1 MTGRTRSCAP
11 DTNRCSCACQG
22 AGRDGRTR
30 QRWQTTCWH
39 SGRSQVHLK
48 SVTRRDTRASGET
61 HGRSAAVER
70 GMKPRCGTRT
80 AVPNRQQS
88 LQVSEAASARRPI
101 GVRTVHQMREVGE
114 PVVPRIDAFAQVRRY
129 VVASRPVRRIL
140 CRRLLRTAGGGHP
153 SRPAVARRLQRPT
166 RGCLRTGRPP
176 PAWPCSRWGLPS
188 HPGRPGCWCAL
199 TAPFHPYLCGA
210 APETGPAIGGLFS
223 VALSCGSP
231 RLGVTQHRAR
241 WSPDVPRTGA
251 P

>member
-1 MTGRTRSCAP
+1 M
-11 DTNRCSCACQG
+11 
-22 AGRDGRTR
+22 
-30 QRWQTTCWH
+30 
-39 SGRSQVHLK
+39 
-48 SVTRRDTRASGET
+48 RAF
-61 HGRSAAVER
+61 
-70 GMKPRCGTRT
+70 
-80 AVPNRQQS
+80 
-88 LQVSEAASARRPI
+88 
-101 GVRTVHQMREVGE
+101 GE
-114 PVVPRIDAFAQVRRY
+114 PVVPRIGAFAQVRGC

-140 CRRLLRTAGGGHP
+140 YRRFCRTVGGGHP

-188 HPGRPGCWCAL
+188 RPGRPGRWCAL
-199 TAPFHPYLCGA
+199 TAPFHPYLCGT

-251 P
+251 PKRPARGRLADSPPPTIVALRRPCSHRNRLRGSVAGTRGTRRACRGRWR

>member
-1 MTGRTRSCAP
+1 MSVGRESVGAAPRPDPRRRRGEVEAERGPGPRSLGS
-11 DTNRCSCACQG
+11 SC
-22 AGRDGRTR
+22 
-30 QRWQTTCWH
+30 
-39 SGRSQVHLK
+39 
-48 SVTRRDTRASGET
+48 
-61 HGRSAAVER
+61 RSAGLCSTFGLYGGVLCAIR
-70 GMKPRCGTRT
+70 ARTGTLRLC
-80 AVPNRQQS
+80 S
-88 LQVSEAASARRPI
+88 
-101 GVRTVHQMREVGE
+101 M
-114 PVVPRIDAFAQVRRY
+114 
-129 VVASRPVRRIL
+129 VVASQPVRRIL
-140 CRRLLRTAGGGHP
+140 CRRFLRTAGGGHP

-241 WSPDVPRTGA
+241 WSPDVPRAGA
-251 P
+251 PKHPARGRPADSPPPPLSRSGGRAPMGIVATHASP

>member
-1 MTGRTRSCAP
+1 M
-11 DTNRCSCACQG
+11 
-22 AGRDGRTR
+22 
-30 QRWQTTCWH
+30 
-39 SGRSQVHLK
+39 
-48 SVTRRDTRASGET
+48 RRNA
-61 HGRSAAVER
+61 H
-70 GMKPRCGTRT
+70 
-80 AVPNRQQS
+80 AVPDRQEL
-88 LQVSEAASARRPI
+88 LQVSEAASARRPL
-101 GVRTVHQMREVGE
+101 GVRTVRQMTAFGE
-114 PVVPRIDAFAQVRRY
+114 PVVSPIGAFAQVRMC

-140 CRRLLRTAGGGHP
+140 SRRFRRTVGGGHP

-188 HPGRPGCWCAL
+188 RPGRPGRWCAL

-251 P
+251 PKRPARGRPADSPPTSLSRSGSRTPTGIVRSRPSP

>member
-1 MTGRTRSCAP
+1 MGGGPRAAPHRRFRS
-11 DTNRCSCACQG
+11 
-22 AGRDGRTR
+22 
-30 QRWQTTCWH
+30 
-39 SGRSQVHLK
+39 
-48 SVTRRDTRASGET
+48 
-61 HGRSAAVER
+61 
-70 GMKPRCGTRT
+70 
-80 AVPNRQQS
+80 
-88 LQVSEAASARRPI
+88 SARRCTAFGLYLFVLCAIRARPAPPA
-101 GVRTVHQMREVGE
+101 TEFA
-114 PVVPRIDAFAQVRRY
+114 PLTCAFAQVRG
-129 VVASRPVRRIL
+129 VAVASRPVRRIL
-140 CRRLLRTAGGGHP
+140 CRRFLRTAGGGHP

-241 WSPDVPRTGA
+241 WSPDVPRAGPPKRPARGRPADSPPTPLSRSAGRAPTGIVATYA
-251 P
+251 PLP